1 MKKIV
6 SVLTISFLFVNL
18 LISSCSRKN
27 SENADLTLSQNDIDL
42 LVTHKAQIDR
52 ITGKYDR
59 ELQKTDAQMKA
70 QIIENGKTEIN
81 RYLESKGLDPAVF
94 MRKSKKILKGCLA
107 FYETG
112 QEALERKTKLLQ
124 SKEMTE
130 KQYEQA
136 LEAYKKSNE
145 ELFREYTSGLTDY
158 EIELIKMN
166 LQKLSGV
173 IKHSAV
179 KPAVPDRN
187 PEKKTGENKK

>member
-1 MKKIV
+1 MNI
-6 SVLTISFLFVNL
+6 
-18 LISSCSRKN
+18 LIFSCRRKN
-27 SENADLTLSQNDIDL
+27 NENADLTLSQNDIDL
-42 LVTHKAQIDR
+42 LVTHKDQIDM

-59 ELQKTDAQMKA
+59 ELQKSSNQAKA

-81 RYLESKGLDPAVF
+81 RYLESKGLDPIVF
-94 MRKSKKILKGCLA
+94 MRKSKKILKSYLA

-112 QEALERKTKLLQ
+112 PEALERKTKLLQ
-124 SKEMTE
+124 SQEMTE

-166 LQKLSGV
+166 IQKLSGA
-173 IKHSAV
+173 IKYSPV
-179 KPAVPDRN
+179 KSTVPDRK